1 MKKKHQQVI
10 RPLILIF
17 CFAFIFSQPIAAQ
30 STTNNWVGTYEFF
43 DGQKGGPPNRP
54 SDFITYT
61 LVISQKGDALTTR
74 FSADGT
80 QTSDEYECRIEFSA
94 NSIKIYFL
102 ENLKDI
108 EDEEFQNF
116 KKGQLLFTL
125 KKTKIGKKT
134 KYLFKADNYKIDL
147 LSARAGTPIY
157 FKKIK

>member
-1 MKKKHQQVI
+1 MKKI
-10 RPLILIF
+10 RFSPICSIIVFLSAI
-17 CFAFIFSQPIAAQ
+17 IFSIQTVNAQAA
-30 STTNNWVGTYEFF
+30 SKDWIGSFEFF

-61 LVISQKGDALTTR
+61 LVISQKGDALTAR
-74 FSADGT
+74 FTADGT
-80 QTSDEYECRIEFSA
+80 QTFDEYECRIESSG

-108 EDEEFQNF
+108 EDDEIQNF

-125 KKTKIGKKT
+125 TKTKIGKKI
-134 KYLFKADNYKIDL
+134 KYLFKAGDYQIDL